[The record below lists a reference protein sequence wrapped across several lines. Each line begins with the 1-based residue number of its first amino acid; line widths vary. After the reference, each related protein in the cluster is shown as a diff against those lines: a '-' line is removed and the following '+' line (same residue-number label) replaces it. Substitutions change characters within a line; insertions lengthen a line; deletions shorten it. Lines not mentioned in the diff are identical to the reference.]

1 MIFAA
6 PSFFLSDSPNRYNA
20 RLMDASRSPDLTR
33 AVVIGTSGAGKTTFA
48 RALAERMGVP
58 HIEFDA
64 YRHGPNWTETPDD
77 VLRRRVSDATSGG
90 GWVADGNYS
99 VVRDIVWRRAA
110 AVVWL
115 DYPFPLVFW
124 RLFWRTVGRS
134 ARREELWNGNREQL
148 WRHFFTKDSLFL
160 WALRTHRRRKRGILA
175 AFDMPE
181 YRHLTIF
188 RLRTPAQARR
198 LLKSERPTAARDD

>member
-1 MIFAA
+1 
-6 PSFFLSDSPNRYNA
+6 
-20 RLMDASRSPDLTR
+20 MDYPTSSVLRR
-33 AVVIGTSGAGKTTFA
+33 AVVVGTSGAGKTTFA
-48 RALAERMGVP
+48 RALAERMGVR

-64 YRHGPNWTETPDD
+64 YRHGPDWTETPDD
-77 VLRRRVSDATSGG
+77 VFRRRVSDVADASG

-99 VVRDIVWRRAA
+99 IVRDLIWTRAA

-124 RLFWRTVGRS
+124 RLFWRTIGRS
-134 ARREELWNGNREQL
+134 VKRTELWNGNRETL

-160 WALRTHRRRKRGILA
+160 WALRTHRRRKRGYLA
-175 AFDMPE
+175 AFEMPE
-181 YRHLTIF
+181 HRHLTVF

-198 LLKSERPTAARDD
+198 LLESAAAARDG

>member
-1 MIFAA
+1 MPAM
-6 PSFFLSDSPNRYNA
+6 NA
-20 RLMDASRSPDLTR
+20 TDRERPDLTR
-33 AVVIGTSGAGKTTFA
+33 AIVIGTSGAGKTTFA

-77 VLRRRVSDATSGG
+77 VFRRRVADATAGG

-99 VVRDIVWRRAA
+99 VVRDIVWTRAT

-115 DYPFPLVFW
+115 DYPFPVVFW
-124 RLFWRTVGRS
+124 RLFRRTIRRS
-134 ARREELWNGNREQL
+134 VKREELWNGNREQL

-160 WALRTHRRRKRGILA
+160 WALKTHRRRKRGVIA
-175 AFDMPE
+175 ALDMPE
-181 YRHLTIF
+181 YRHLAAL
-188 RLRTPAQARR
+188 RLRSPGEARR
-198 LLKSERPTAARDD
+198 LLESAGAARDG

>member
-1 MIFAA
+1 M
-6 PSFFLSDSPNRYNA
+6 LSTAQDR
-20 RLMDASRSPDLTR
+20 PDLTR

-77 VLRRRVSDATSGG
+77 VFRRRVADAAAGG

-99 VVRDIVWRRAA
+99 IARDIVWTRAT

-115 DYPFPLVFW
+115 DYPFPVIFW
-124 RLFWRTVGRS
+124 RLFRRTIRRS
-134 ARREELWNGNREQL
+134 VRREELWNGNREQL

-160 WALRTHRRRKRGILA
+160 WALKTHRRRKRGVIAALA
-175 AFDMPE
+175 TPE
-181 YRHLTIF
+181 YRHLAAL
-188 RLRTPAQARR
+188 RLRSPGEAR
-198 LLKSERPTAARDD
+198 LLLESAGLARDG